1 MKQKAGNNVSP
12 AQPIS
17 RNEKDCF
24 RERNPNANTETMQ
37 AETKEQSKGRA
48 KATQYA
54 TQIVITQEGQAKPAT
69 SKETQSRPE

>member
-24 RERNPNANTETMQ
+24 RECNPNANTETMQ
-37 AETKEQSKGRA
+37 AETEEQSKGRA

-54 TQIVITQEGQAKPAT
+54 TQIVTQEGQAKPAT
-69 SKETQSRPE
+69 SKETESRPE

>member
-1 MKQKAGNNVSP
+1 MKQKASNNVSP

-54 TQIVITQEGQAKPAT
+54 TQIVTQGQAKPAT

>member
-37 AETKEQSKGRA
+37 AETKEQSKGGA

-54 TQIVITQEGQAKPAT
+54 TQIVTQEGQAKPAT